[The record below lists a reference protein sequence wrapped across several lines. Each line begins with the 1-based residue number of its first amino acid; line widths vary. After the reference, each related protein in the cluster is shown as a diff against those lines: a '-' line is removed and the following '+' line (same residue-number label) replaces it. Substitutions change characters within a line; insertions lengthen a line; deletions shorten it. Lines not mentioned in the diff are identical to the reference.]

1 MSHYIRLTYLIDV
14 GSDGWWKEC
23 AAIAE
28 AIESMAGV
36 TVQALQA
43 LAESQATAQVSA
55 QAAIQAAQIAA
66 QAVAQATRL
75 TPPSFEGHYNPDGA
89 QKWLQEVE
97 KIFRGVACPEGQKVH
112 LGTFMLTEE
121 AEHWWDNARQRLENA
136 GTAITWAIFKNMFLI
151 KYFLED
157 IHNRKEMEFVKLEQ
171 GNMSVAEYAAKFK
184 ELSRYYPLYVGEA
197 GEKSKCIKFEMGLR
211 PEIKKQVGM
220 QEIRD
225 FPTLVNKSRIY
236 DEDSRAEKAHYRNTG
251 IMKDK
256 RPMHHNRGKPY
267 SFPPSRSGSR
277 LNYQQHSFS
286 AGKGASSGNRKGNGN
301 SYSYGSGRGNPNGRG
316 VSSGNSNNM
325 SQVSRNNNGNNGY
338 LATPI
343 RCSRCGKQGHMTYEC
358 RDAGITCF
366 NCQQQGHIS
375 TTCPYPRKTPQP
387 GNQSSKASRP
397 KSNGRVFAL
406 SGAGASEKDNLIQGT
421 CLISDTPLF
430 VLFDCGATHSFV
442 SLDCVRRL
450 GLHVSRLQY
459 ELIVNTPTSDSV
471 DTSSVCLDVSIHVCG
486 RDFRVDLVCLPLRLV
501 DVILGM
507 DWLSANR
514 VRVDFFSKTIEFME
528 SEERDKPS
536 NISTNQVK
544 ALLKEDAQ
552 LYMILPSLE
561 FEEKVVIRDVPIV
574 CEFPEVFPEDVTSL
588 PPEREI
594 EFSIDLV
601 PGTGPI
607 SMAPFQELKK

>member
-1 MSHYIRLTYLIDV
+1 
-14 GSDGWWKEC
+14 
-23 AAIAE
+23 
-28 AIESMAGV
+28 
-36 TVQALQA
+36 
-43 LAESQATAQVSA
+43 
-55 QAAIQAAQIAA
+55 
-66 QAVAQATRL
+66 
-75 TPPSFEGHYNPDGA
+75 
-89 QKWLQEVE
+89 
-97 KIFRGVACPEGQKVH
+97 
-112 LGTFMLTEE
+112 MLTEE

-136 GTAITWAIFKNMFLI
+136 GTAITWAIFKTMFLI
-151 KYFLED
+151 KYFPED
-157 IHNRKEMEFVKLEQ
+157 IRNRKEMEFVKLEQ
-171 GNMSVAEYAAKFK
+171 GNMIVAEYAAKFE

-197 GEKSKCIKFEMGLR
+197 GEKSKCTKFEMGLR

-267 SFPPSRSGSR
+267 FFPPSRSGSR

-286 AGKGASSGNRKGNGN
+286 AGKGASSGNGKGNGN
-301 SYSYGSGRGNPNGRG
+301 NYSYESGRGNPNGRG
-316 VSSGNSNNM
+316 VSNGNSNNM

-387 GNQSSKASRP
+387 GNQSSQASRP

-601 PGTGPI
+601 PGYGRCTYSPWWKFKFYSGYK
-607 SMAPFQELKK
+607 M